1 MNIFF
6 QWKNKLFIIF
16 FVVAPDET
24 KTWNKVWPD
33 LWKRFG
39 FTLKGCSF
47 HQKLAK
53 YAPQSC
59 IDERVSLANTNKKN
73 ETPHFNFPQHFSQQV
88 CGPHFM
94 MNNAKSHRHDQSP
107 VALDVTF
114 GQPEKKQIQRFN
126 FHYLRQIYRGEN
138 SHTHIACC

>member
-1 MNIFF
+1 MLPKVASMNECL
-6 QWKNKLFIIF
+6 Q
-16 FVVAPDET
+16 PT
-24 KTWNKVWPD
+24 RT
-33 LWKRFG
+33 
-39 FTLKGCSF
+39 
-47 HQKLAK
+47 
-53 YAPQSC
+53 
-59 IDERVSLANTNKKN
+59 KKN

-138 SHTHIACC
+138 SHTHIACCQPRRLNLSILLVVFQIVQKHETTSNNSSKSKTLPLNDRGKVIYQI